1 MNNMNSEAESGAAVG
16 CSALLGVDEQ
26 LKILEMARHQLR
38 DKETDYRKSSD
49 EWHKL
54 GAVETARARCD
65 KANALDEAVTVL
77 LEVERKYRNAKNAT
91 YA

>member
-1 MNNMNSEAESGAAVG
+1 MKTSDCNESAMAGFAAPP
-16 CSALLGVDEQ
+16 LLGVDEQ

-38 DKETDYRKSSD
+38 DKETDYRKSAD